1 MSDPVRTAADAATTR
16 DYKEPSPMSF
26 LLSEEQRMIS
36 EGVRAFV
43 EKELQPHEA
52 LVEKLDAVPDDLF
65 DELKRKAI
73 AAGYYAINMP
83 EEHGGGGLGASQRA
97 VAEIE
102 FGRTSRA
109 LAIICNRP
117 APILK
122 SCVGDQIETYL
133 KPVISGERW
142 ECFALTE
149 PGAGSDARAITTKAV
164 EDGGDYVINGT
175 KQFITMAMRADF
187 IIVFAVTGIEATPK
201 GERKRITAFLVDK
214 DTPGIEVTPLD
225 VLSNRGMKSCIISF
239 TDVRVPARNI
249 LGGEGNGFAIA
260 KSWIFSGRVM
270 LAANCVGLAER
281 AMAIAA
287 GWANTRKAFGQTIG
301 QFQGT
306 AFKFADM
313 AMEIHA
319 TRLMVL
325 DGAAKMDD
333 GTITQREAS
342 QINLFGS
349 EMAGRVTDNA
359 LQVMGGMGITKEMP
373 LERFWRDARVERIWE
388 GTSEIHRDIISR
400 DVLRE
405 HAA

>member
-1 MSDPVRTAADAATTR
+1 MLTD
-16 DYKEPSPMSF
+16 
-26 LLSEEQRMIS
+26 EQRLIS

-43 EKELQPHEA
+43 ETELQPHED
-52 LVEKLDAVPDDLF
+52 LVEREDNVPDELF
-65 DELKRKAI
+65 EELRGKAI
-73 AAGYYAINMP
+73 TSGYYALNMP
-83 EEHGGGGLGASQRA
+83 EEHGGGGLDASGRS

-122 SCVGDQIETYL
+122 ACTGDQVETYL
-133 KPVISGERW
+133 KPTVRGERW

-149 PGAGSDARAITTKAV
+149 PGAGSDARAISTRAV
-164 EDGGDYVINGT
+164 KDGDDYVVNGT
-175 KQFITMAMRADF
+175 KQFITMALRADF
-187 IIVFAVTGIEATPK
+187 IILFAVTGIDKTPK

-214 DTPGIEVTPLD
+214 ATPGIEVTPLD

-239 TDVRVPARNI
+239 SDVRVPAANI
-249 LGGEGNGFAIA
+249 LGAEGGGFDIA
-260 KSWIFSGRVM
+260 KAWIFSGRVM
-270 LAANCVGLAER
+270 LAGNCIGLAER
-281 AMAIAA
+281 AMEIAA
-287 GWANTRKAFGQTIG
+287 GWANSRVAFGQPIG
-301 QFQGT
+301 RFQGT

-313 AMEIHA
+313 ATEIHA

-325 DGAAKMDD
+325 DAAAKMDA

-342 QINLFGS
+342 QVNLFGS

-359 LQVMGGMGITKEMP
+359 LQVMGGMGITKELP

-405 HAA
+405 FST

>member
-1 MSDPVRTAADAATTR
+1 MDAAGA
-16 DYKEPSPMSF
+16 DDLS
-26 LLSEEQRMIS
+26 LLA

-43 EKELQPHEA
+43 RTELQPHEA
-52 LVEKLDAVPDDLF
+52 LVERLDAVPDELF
-65 DELKRKAI
+65 REIQGKALK
-73 AAGYYAINMP
+73 AGYYALNMP
-83 EEHGGGGLGASQRA
+83 EEHGGGGLNSRERS

-102 FGRTSRA
+102 FGRVSRG
-109 LAIICNRP
+109 LGVICNRP

-122 SCVGDQIETYL
+122 SCVGDQIDTYL
-133 KPVISGERW
+133 KPVINGERW

-149 PGAGSDARAITTKAV
+149 PGAGSDARAISTKAV
-164 EDGGDYVINGT
+164 ADGDDYVINGT
-175 KQFITMAMRADF
+175 KQFITMALRADF
-187 IIVFAVTGIEATPK
+187 IITFAVTGMDDTPR
-201 GERKRITAFLVDK
+201 GPQKRITAFLVDK

-225 VLSNRGMKSCIISF
+225 VLSNRGMKSCIISYS
-239 TDVRVPARNI
+239 DVRVPKRNI
-249 LGGEGNGFAIA
+249 LGGEGQGFAIA

-281 AMAIAA
+281 AMGMAA
-287 GWANTRKAFGQTIG
+287 EYANQRVAFGKPIG

-319 TRLMVL
+319 TRLMIA
-325 DGAAKMDD
+325 DAAAKMDA

-342 QINLFGS
+342 QVNLFGS

-359 LQVMGGMGITKEMP
+359 LQVMGGMGMTKDLP

-388 GTSEIHRDIISR
+388 GTSEIHRDIISK

-405 HAA
+405 FRG